1 MTVNIEAGMYGV
13 RKWSPE
19 MTLDE
24 IEKLLADATQGPWQ
38 VDYPDELTPNI
49 WVIAPT
55 NCGVSKIEICDY
67 DDGNGPILTDEDYA
81 NARLIAAAPALARLA
96 LDQARELAVE
106 RKSRAR
112 YQDKCEGMAEQA
124 EADQI
129 KIEAQAAEIARLRG
143 VLEHGLKECARE
155 TIRAEAAEAEIARLR
170 DALRNS
176 AAILQAACNS
186 KRLHEGDSFRIG
198 GVYLQTIG
206 DTLDQSNKA
215 LAALEPKP

>member
-1 MTVNIEAGMYGV
+1 
-13 RKWSPE
+13 
-19 MTLDE
+19 MTLPMTKRPSKE
-24 IEKLLADATQGPWQ
+24 IAAILRKVTAHSK
-38 VDYPDELTPNI
+38 TPNL
-49 WVIAPT
+49 
-55 NCGVSKIEICDY
+55 
-67 DDGNGPILTDEDYA
+67 LTAVA
-81 NARLIAAAPALARLA
+81 NRI
-96 LDQARELAVE
+96 D
-106 RKSRAR
+106 
-112 YQDKCEGMAEQA
+112 
-124 EADQI
+124 
-129 KIEAQAAEIARLRG
+129 AQAAEIARLRG

-155 TIRAEAAEAEIARLR
+155 TIRAEAAEVEIARLR